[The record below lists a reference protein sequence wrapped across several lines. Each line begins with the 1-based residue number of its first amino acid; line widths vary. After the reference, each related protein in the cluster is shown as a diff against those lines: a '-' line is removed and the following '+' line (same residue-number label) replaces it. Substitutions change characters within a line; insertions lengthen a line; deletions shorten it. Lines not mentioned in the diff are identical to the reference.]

1 MTSNILLFK
10 ADLYCVLLTT
20 DSLILF
26 CSYNCLC
33 STEVLLKF
41 ASIATLLSETFK

>member
-20 DSLILF
+20 DSDFYFVLIIR
-26 CSYNCLC
+26 LC

-41 ASIATLLSETFK
+41 ASIANLLSETFK